1 MAVEGIGNLVQN
13 FADHL
18 FQQGAATPSVP
29 RIVGSQNLGIG
40 APPEDTF
47 TPSAQNNLGA
57 DAQNT
62 GIFQPG
68 QGALSAATA
77 GILPPQAP
85 PNAGPSASSPANTGA
100 ANANSNA
107 NGQQGAAADASV
119 GPGATPGQANSG
131 PAASAQVQLE
141 IQKLNA
147 SLPALGLTNDEIQE
161 IDRIASLIKNF
172 NPAAYADLVNQFE
185 ARSQGATQQ
194 TSSGAPQVSSSSA
207 GLASTAGAGAN
218 STDND
223 FHVQTLL
230 PPQTAQGS
238 AQPGTS
244 NESRNPAATSV
255 VFPAPGLQGLHVE
268 FTSPTGNGSGPP
280 APES

>member
-68 QGALSAATA
+68 QGALSAA
-77 GILPPQAP
+77 
-85 PNAGPSASSPANTGA
+85 SASSPANTGA